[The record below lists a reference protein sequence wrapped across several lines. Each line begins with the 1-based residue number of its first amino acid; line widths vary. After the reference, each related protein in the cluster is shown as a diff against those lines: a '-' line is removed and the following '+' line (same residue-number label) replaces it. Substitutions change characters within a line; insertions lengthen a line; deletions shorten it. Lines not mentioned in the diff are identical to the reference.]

1 MANENKPAN
10 ADVCKNR
17 LLNIPMEE
25 IGKPL
30 MEELFAAYHDRANN
44 VYHPA
49 QFEPT
54 DAITLTPEEYPYVK
68 EKISTTLGRLFFN
81 RCVLER
87 SGVIKHIG
95 YYNTALS
102 KKGVGKLEEAVVNLL
117 ITDAITIDEYASYID
132 NRDRVGFWSA
142 AFLSISITSGLITPM
157 KDVEKRKQELFKQNK
172 ADLES
177 DSPVTQII
185 ANNRIEKEL
194 MGMVRKNLENDV
206 GYDMYASGDGN
217 LDNNYKTINVMR
229 GAVMNEA
236 THKYD
241 IVESSLMNGIKKKD
255 IAPFA
260 NSNLAAAYPS
270 AIGTAEA
277 GYIGKIFMAVAQ
289 EQTLDPNPNS
299 DCKTKVTIPVTI
311 TDSNK
316 RFFLYRNFNV
326 NGKVV
331 LSNQSNIDQFVGKV
345 NRMYSPQCCL
355 HEKICAKCA
364 GQIFYKMGVHNIGLL
379 TTDASDALL
388 NLKLKAKHDLSQKAG
403 AIPKNYVFGKD
414 VSKYADTTDDGY
426 LVTKAKMKAF
436 IPRMFDDFQ
445 GFVVENTIVKSMG
458 IFPVAFY
465 DKNDK
470 ELIRTT
476 MIIPC
481 VMSFFVYSDVQ
492 ETPDNYII
500 TYEPN
505 SKVCSLNMSKSY
517 VNCEYYINQ
526 VYLYSSTPQIPY
538 HLITEF
544 MWRCLELNATNFQGI
559 SLGYELL
566 ARALCKSS
574 GNKPFAMEYG
584 KGNVD
589 PMSYT
594 KMRYRESVQR
604 SGVLQGII
612 FEDVSKALTIGLSQ
626 TLNGI
631 EPKDTP
637 LEQVIR
643 A

>member
-1 MANENKPAN
+1 MAIEQAPTAN
-10 ADVCKNR
+10 ANVCKDR
-17 LLNIPMEE
+17 ILSVPIEE

-30 MEELFAAYHDRANN
+30 MEELFASYHDRQNN
-44 VYHPA
+44 QFHKA

-54 DAITLTPEEYPYVK
+54 EPITLTKEEYPYVK
-68 EKISTTLGRLFFN
+68 EKITTTLGRLFMN
-81 RCVLER
+81 RYILER
-87 SGVIKHIG
+87 SEVIQHTG
-95 YYNTALS
+95 YYNAALS
-102 KKGVGKLEEAVVNLL
+102 KKGIGKLDAALVNLL
-117 ITDAITIDEYASYID
+117 ITDVITIDQYAAYID
-132 NRDRVGFWSA
+132 NRDRLGFWSA
-142 AFLSISITSGLITPM
+142 AFLSVSITSALLNPM
-157 KDVEKRKQELFKQNK
+157 KDVEKRKHELFKENQAALN
-172 ADLES
+172 S

-185 ANNRIEKEL
+185 ANNQIETEL
-194 MGMVRKNLENDV
+194 MGMVRKNLENDI

-277 GYIGKIFMAVAQ
+277 GYMGKIFMAIAQ

-299 DCKTKVTIPVTI
+299 DCRTKVTIPVTI
-311 TDSNK
+311 TESNK

-326 NGKVV
+326 NGKTV
-331 LSNQSNIDQFVGKV
+331 LSTISNIDQFVGKTQ
-345 NRMYSPQCCL
+345 RMYSPQCCL

-379 TTDASDALL
+379 TTDPSDALL

-403 AIPKNYVFGKD
+403 GIPKNYIFGKEN
-414 VSKYADTTDDGY
+414 KYADVTNDGY
-426 LVTKAKMKAF
+426 LVTKAKMKCF
-436 IPRMFDDFQ
+436 IPRMFDDFK
-445 GFVVENTIVKSMG
+445 GFVVENTLVQSMG

-470 ELIRTT
+470 EIFRTT

-481 VMSFFVYSDVQ
+481 VMNFIVYTDVQ
-492 ETPDNYII
+492 ETPEHYII

-505 SKVCSLNMSKSY
+505 TKVCSLNISKSY

-538 HLITEF
+538 HLMTEF
-544 MWRCLELNATNFQGI
+544 MWRCLELNSVNFQGI
-559 SLGYELL
+559 SLAYELF
-566 ARALCKSS
+566 ARALCRS
-574 GNKPFAMEYG
+574 GTKPFSMEYG

-594 KMRYRESVQR
+594 KLRYREAVQR
-604 SGVLQGII
+604 SGVLQGML
-612 FEDVSKALTIGLSQ
+612 FEDVSKSLTIGLSQ
-626 TLNGI
+626 TLKGI
-631 EPKDTP
+631 EPKETP